1 MSEYVSTAREGFIT
15 PVGTWKIQKSG
26 KSVAKSRTALLSGGS
41 SYAEYLT
48 RFKGA
53 KCIHTVPY
61 KERQTSGHV
70 NKNQFN
76 KLGSPASAGC
86 VRMPYKMA
94 KFIYENCPL
103 GTPVIVYEKAND
115 YPMGKPKKYIAT
127 TDIDPTY
134 NG

>member
-15 PVGTWKIQKSG
+15 PVGEWKIQTSG
-26 KSVAKSRTALLSGGS
+26 KSAAKSRTALLSGGS

-86 VRMPYKMA
+86 VRTLYKMA
-94 KFIYENCPL
+94 KFIYENCPI

-115 YPMGKPKKYIAT
+115 YPMGKPTKYTAT
-127 TDIDPTY
+127 KNIDPTY
-134 NG
+134 NS

>member
-1 MSEYVSTAREGFIT
+1 MSEYVSTAREGFVT

-26 KSVAKSRTALLSGGS
+26 KSVAKARTALLSGGT
-41 SYAEYLT
+41 SYAEYLS
-48 RFKGA
+48 RFKGG

-61 KERQTSGHV
+61 KDRQTSGHV